1 MLAGTVVADSDRRL
15 FVVLASRGERH
26 AVAPVRLGRVRGD
39 KRYAGDVAI
48 DFGALGAGTA
58 HCGAARVVK
67 APFSEIGLVLA
78 AADLAACAQAA
89 ARAANER
96 SAVR

>member
-1 MLAGTVVADSDRRL
+1 MLAGTVVADSDQRL
-15 FVVLASRGERH
+15 FVVLASQGARH

-39 KRYAGDVAI
+39 KRYAGDVPI
-48 DFGALGAGTA
+48 DFGALGFGIA
-58 HCGAARVVK
+58 HCGVARVVK
-67 APFSEIGLVLA
+67 APFVETGLALTEI
-78 AADLAACAQAA
+78 DFAACAQAA